1 MRAWLFNRDRADP
14 VEVMRIPLVTDDDV
28 TAALTTLGSPTTRVG
43 DVTRPWWSLPT
54 IPDYDRPATETEE
67 I

>member
-1 MRAWLFNRDRADP
+1 MRVRLHFRDSEDLVEADSNQLLADFDNRRAS
-14 VEVMRIPLVTDDDV
+14 
-28 TAALTTLGSPTTRVG
+28 AGAPTVRVG